1 MIYKHFQDKYVKSR
15 VQTKKID
22 EAKSY
27 LLEETNHNDLI
38 SEKHK
43 KKCKYLHYNEDLLI
57 LASTVT
63 GCVSISAFPSLVC
76 VPIGIASSA
85 VGLKIFAV
93 TAEIKKYKSIIKKK
107 KKKYEEIVLL
117 GKTKLNTL
125 EILISKALVDSCIS
139 HDEFVSVINVLRKY
153 NEVKEEIKK
162 S

>member
-1 MIYKHFQDKYVKSR
+1 MLIITS
-15 VQTKKID
+15 KI
-22 EAKSY
+22 
-27 LLEETNHNDLI
+27 
-38 SEKHK
+38 
-43 KKCKYLHYNEDLLI
+43 
-57 LASTVT
+57 T
-63 GCVSISAFPSLVC
+63 GCVSIFAFPSLVC

-93 TAEIKKYKSIIKKK
+93 TTEIKKYKSIIKKK

-139 HDEFVSVINVLRKY
+139 HDEFVSLINVLRKY

>member
-1 MIYKHFQDKYVKSR
+1 M
-15 VQTKKID
+15 
-22 EAKSY
+22 
-27 LLEETNHNDLI
+27 
-38 SEKHK
+38 
-43 KKCKYLHYNEDLLI
+43 LI

-63 GCVSISAFPSLVC
+63 GCVSISAFPSLAC

-162 S
+162 SWNFCGTHYINMVDISRETYERNGIETIADNDGISWLNEKKNRRRIRS